1 MTSSKSTIRKPRRL
15 EIHFL
20 KYAILPVRV
29 DGCAGSCPVRALAM
43 GAQVCSRKQ
52 RAVILNTMGV
62 FTTSQITPAV
72 ILHYFN
78 QHSNTNIAQAGLWGF
93 SASRSPLLNNPS

>member
-1 MTSSKSTIRKPRRL
+1 MTSSNAIIRKPRRL

-20 KYAILPVRV
+20 KHTILPVRV
-29 DGCAGSCPVRALAM
+29 DGCAGSCPARALAM
-43 GAQVCSRKQ
+43 GAQGCSRKQ

-62 FTTSQITPAV
+62 FSTGQITPDV
-72 ILHYFN
+72 ILIYFN